1 MAPGTG
7 TVTVT
12 VVDGD
17 RVVEVVGDARSDTVL
32 LEPPMLE
39 PAVGWTLQPEGLCRG
54 SVCVQVHEPDA
65 LHVDGA
71 ISLRAVAD
79 SLRRPFAMSSEPA
92 IAVLGEST
100 EALDPSLLD
109 HAAPPFRLP
118 SVDGT
123 EIALDDYAGRK
134 RMLLAWSS
142 W

>member
-1 MAPGTG
+1 VAPG
-7 TVTVT
+7 TVT

-17 RVVEVVGDARSDTVL
+17 RIVEVLGDARPDSVL
-32 LEPPMLE
+32 LDPAMLE
-39 PAVGWTLQPEGLCRG
+39 PAVGWTLRPEGLCRG
-54 SVCVQVHEPDA
+54 NVCVQVQDPDA

-79 SLRRPFAMSSEPA
+79 SLRRPYAMSADPA
-92 IAVLGEST
+92 VAVLGESS

-109 HAAPPFRLP
+109 HRAPAFTLP
-118 SVDGT
+118 DVNGNDVSLEDF
-123 EIALDDYAGRK
+123 AGRK

>member
-1 MAPGTG
+1 MAPG
-7 TVTVT
+7 TVT

-17 RVVEVVGDARSDTVL
+17 RVVEVLGDARTDTVL
-32 LEPPMLE
+32 LDPAMLE
-39 PAVGWTLQPEGLCRG
+39 PAVGWVLEPEGLCRG
-54 SVCVQVHEPDA
+54 NVCMQVQDPDA
-65 LHVDGA
+65 LHVDGR

-79 SLRRPFAMSSEPA
+79 SLRRPYAMAREPA

-109 HAAPPFRLP
+109 HVAPPFTLP
-118 SVDGT
+118 DVDGRDVSL
-123 EIALDDYAGRK
+123 EDFAGRK